1 MDYTAQD
8 MNKSI
13 IKDIDIYH
21 EEQFRIPSRTEY
33 DLGLWVDRIGKN
45 TTSKKPGQLRVLGQ
59 YAHIYIIHG
68 SGEYL
73 SKDAG
78 RYQVSEGDC
87 MIQFPDDPCLY
98 YPHTQWTTCWVTW
111 NGPEARKYEEL
122 DYISR
127 KRAVFPDSS
136 AAAFHAHTA
145 LTNIVRREDREA
157 VLLRKN
163 TLLGMIL
170 KAYSASSNLIQAS
183 PQKQAIQKAVDY
195 LYQYYDKQISIA
207 ELAGELNFSPSHF
220 RRLFRQYTGR
230 SPTVFIRSL
239 RMAEAK
245 RLLLAGDT
253 IKHVAGEVGYQD
265 VFHFMRT
272 FKQAVGK
279 PPGEFQHSSTGQFYY

>member
-1 MDYTAQD
+1 MENTAKD

-13 IKDIDIYH
+13 IKDINIYH
-21 EEQFRIPSRTEY
+21 EEQFRIPSRTEH

-45 TTSKKPGQLRVLGQ
+45 TTSKKPEQLRVLGQ

-73 SKDAG
+73 SKDTG
-78 RYQVSEGDC
+78 RHQVSEGDC

-98 YPHTQWTTCWVTW
+98 YPHNQWTTCWVTW
-111 NGPEARKYEEL
+111 NGPEAYRYEEL
-122 DYISR
+122 DYICR

-136 AAAFHAHTA
+136 AAAFYAHSA
-145 LTNIVRREDREA
+145 LTNIVRREDLEA

-163 TLLGMIL
+163 TLLEMIL
-170 KAYSASSNLIQAS
+170 NAYRASSNLKKTS
-183 PQKQAIQKAVDY
+183 PQKQALQKAVDH
-195 LYQYYDKQISIA
+195 LYQNYEKKISIA

-220 RRLFRQYTGR
+220 RRLFREYTGR

-239 RMAEAK
+239 RMAESK
-245 RLLLAGDT
+245 RLLLGGNT
-253 IKHVAGEVGYQD
+253 IKQVAEEVGYKD

-272 FKQAVGK
+272 FKKAVGK
-279 PPGEFQHSSTGQFYY
+279 PPGEFQRCSTEDFY